1 MTRVFIIDDHPVMRR
16 GYADILR
23 EEMDL
28 EVCGEAS
35 EGLEALDK
43 IRALDPDLVISDL
56 SLGSG
61 IGGLEVIKTL
71 QAERPALPILVVSMH
86 DESLYADR
94 ALKAGAKGYVMKA
107 EADTTIVK
115 AIRRVLRGGLY
126 VSEEVSEKILMQFAG
141 GRGGE
146 GQAPMETLSDRELE
160 VFEHLGHGRTTA
172 EIAEAMLISPKTVES
187 YRARIKEKLGVDHNT
202 ELIRRAVQWVENEA

>member
-1 MTRVFIIDDHPVMRR
+1 MTRIFIVDDHPVMRR
-16 GYADILR
+16 GCANLLR

-28 EVCGEAS
+28 EVCGEAG

-43 IRALDPDLVISDL
+43 IRDLAPDLVISDL

-61 IGGLEVIKTL
+61 IGGLELIKTL
-71 QAERPALPILVVSMH
+71 QNERPELPILVVSMH

-115 AIRRVLRGGLY
+115 AVRRVMRGGIY

-141 GRGGE
+141 GRTEE
-146 GQAPMETLSDRELE
+146 GQTPLETLSDRELE

-172 EIAEAMLISPKTVES
+172 EIAGAMLISPKTVES
-187 YRARIKEKLGVDHNT
+187 YRARIKEKLGAPHNT